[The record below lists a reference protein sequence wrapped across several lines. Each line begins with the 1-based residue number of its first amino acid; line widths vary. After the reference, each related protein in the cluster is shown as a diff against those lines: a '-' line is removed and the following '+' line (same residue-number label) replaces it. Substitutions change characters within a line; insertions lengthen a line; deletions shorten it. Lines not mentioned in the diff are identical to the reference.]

1 MAATV
6 CSKCDVGW
14 VIHLHDKHCGYCGC
28 KVFDFAVKWEA
39 EPLIYAGDGAD
50 IHDLTILIENTG
62 AYPITYEPIGTTR
75 DNTIQFPQENHSR
88 FEVNAGQL
96 YAVPIQVNPTSLASY
111 AEVITVRAHNAH
123 PNLESEKTLQLQ
135 TLPRPEFKLTPNPV
149 ILRYRRDTESVTVDL
164 HLKVIQGRFHI
175 SSIMKDS
182 HQWIRDVQCP
192 IGPHEAGTAA
202 KKVSLDI
209 DFDQLNDELNTIT
222 LKFNLRGLSEPYT
235 KQMRIEKEIVPEPP
249 KLFVQKTN
257 LYEVTQDREKEFT
270 LTLQNTGEL
279 PLTIQNI
286 AFNDPSNLVQVQ
298 NVAYPINI
306 EGGAH
311 HNVEVLI
318 SAEDIDSET
327 YSVDFTINSNCDV
340 ALQYQDALNVRV
352 NERKEYPHYLA
363 IDFGTTNSCCAYIG
377 PQGVPQLIELDK
389 EAPSPE
395 VMPSSII
402 YHSQPENRKIYKVGY
417 GAETDRTSEIDGSYY
432 IRSVKRWLGYSWNRL
447 FPNNLTLQ
455 PSDVVAD
462 ILKHIIEQAEEHFI
476 EQAEENQDTS
486 PTKSKITKC
495 VIAHPTMFSRKQ
507 QEGLRRAFEKVGIT
521 DLELIDE
528 ASAATLGVIS
538 QSSDE
543 HRTRQRDYR
552 LLVYDFGGGTID
564 IVLSQ
569 VSCEGND
576 TTIEP
581 LAHGGN
587 PRYGGDDVTQAIVDC
602 VLDKFGQRI
611 QKENP
616 NLPFCIPYLSP
627 RKEWQPSG
635 TPTIDRAKQLNT
647 NFLYSRVEEL
657 KKELSERE
665 EVSRDF
671 PLSVV
676 VGDEVSLLESY
687 TQGNITVKISA
698 EQLQSLI
705 ASELYQTFAD
715 IDAMISETGECVPET
730 VILAGQ
736 SSKMPMVKEM
746 MATHFQTKYH
756 TDVDIYLSESPK
768 ECVAVG
774 AAQYG
779 MTKSSPTKDWIDI
792 INSSKTHSRLGIMQV
807 DGGKQVFGEIIPKGK
822 LIPDE
827 SKGFM
832 VISLHSGETYIAVH
846 EHFGTDNELLNAS
859 PIDDYI
865 LTLPEDVPKAA
876 LRKARLKMEVENE
889 GKIRVVAIVDGKK
902 YESEVEKKEPE
913 FVDEI

>member
-1 MAATV
+1 MADKV

-14 VIHLHDKHCGYCGC
+14 VIHSHDKHCGYCGC
-28 KVFDFAVKWEA
+28 KVFDFAVKWEK

-75 DNTIQFPQENHSR
+75 DNTIQFPQENNS
-88 FEVNAGQL
+88 FKVNAGDI
-96 YAVPIQVNPTSLASY
+96 YPVPIQVNPTSLASY
-111 AEVITVRAHNAH
+111 AEVITVRAQNAR

-149 ILRYRRDTESVTVDL
+149 ILRHRRDTESVTVDL

-192 IGPHEAGTAA
+192 IGPHEADTAA

-209 DFDQLNDELNTIT
+209 NFNQLNDELNTVT

-235 KQMRIEKEIVPEPP
+235 EQVRIQKEIVPEPP
-249 KLFVQKTN
+249 KLFVPKTN

-286 AFNDPSNLVQVQ
+286 AFNDPSNIVQLL
-298 NVAYPINI
+298 NI
-306 EGGAH
+306 EDPITIAGGAH
-311 HNVEVLI
+311 HKVEVLI
-318 SAEDIDSET
+318 SAEGIAPKDHPIN
-327 YSVDFTINSNCDV
+327 FTINSDCE
-340 ALQYQDALNVRV
+340 AGPEYQDALNVRV
-352 NERKEYPHYLA
+352 KEREEYPRYLA

-389 EAPSPE
+389 EASSPK

-402 YHSQPENRKIYKVGY
+402 YHSQPENGKIYKVGY
-417 GAETDRTSEIDGSYY
+417 GAETDRTSEMDGSCY
-432 IRSVKRWLGYSWNRL
+432 ISSVKRWLGYSWDRL

-462 ILKHIIEQAEEHFI
+462 ILKYIIEQAEEHLD
-476 EQAEENQDTS
+476 ALS
-486 PTKSKITKC
+486 TKSKITKC

-507 QEGLRRAFEKVGIT
+507 REDLKLAFEKVGIT

-543 HRTRQRDYR
+543 HRALQQAYR

-569 VSCEGND
+569 VTSNGNV

-587 PRYGGDDVTQAIVDC
+587 PRYGGDDVTQAIVDS
-602 VLDKFGQRI
+602 VLDEFGQRI

-616 NLPFCIPYLSP
+616 NLHFCIPYLSP
-627 RKEWQPSG
+627 KKIWQPSG
-635 TPTIDRAKQLNT
+635 NPTIDRAKQLNT
-647 NFLYSRVEEL
+647 NFLYSVEEL
-657 KKELSERE
+657 KKELSEQE
-665 EVSRDF
+665 EASLDF

-676 VGDEVSLLESY
+676 VGDEVRPLERY

-698 EQLQSLI
+698 KRLQSLI
-705 ASELYQTFAD
+705 KSELDQTFAD
-715 IDAMISETGECVPET
+715 IDTMISETGGGLPET

-746 MATHFQTKYH
+746 MATHFQTKYQ

-768 ECVAVG
+768 ECVVIG
-774 AAQYG
+774 AARHG
-779 MTKSSPTKDWIDI
+779 MTYSLPAKDWIEI
-792 INSSKTHSRLGIMQV
+792 IYRHKTHSSLGIMQAS
-807 DGGKQVFGEIIPKGK
+807 GGKEVFEEIIPKGK

-827 SKGFM
+827 SVGTTDFTLLTRE
-832 VISLHSGETYIAVH
+832 IYIDVR
-846 EHFGTDNELLNAS
+846 ERFGKNGKLS

-865 LTLPEDVPKAA
+865 LRLPKDVSKEA
-876 LRKARLKMEVENE
+876 LRTAQLKMVVENE
-889 GKIRVVAIVDGKK
+889 GEIKVIAIVDGKE